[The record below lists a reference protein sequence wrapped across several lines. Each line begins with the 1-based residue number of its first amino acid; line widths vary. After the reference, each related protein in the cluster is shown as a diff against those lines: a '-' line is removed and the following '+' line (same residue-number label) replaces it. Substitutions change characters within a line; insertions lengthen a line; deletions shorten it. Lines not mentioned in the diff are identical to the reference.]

1 MFKKIQVLLSSFGN
15 LIIATIEKVYNQF
28 KKNATG
34 GTIKTLRQ
42 ATDFKVSEAFELD
55 IFGSKVFEYN
65 EEGRPAG
72 AKMPPQ
78 GVLIDWMQAR
88 GIDLGA
94 EWAIRKS
101 IAEKGIKPVPII
113 ETSFFE
119 IVEDFEQ
126 KAAPTIFRA
135 ISDGI
140 IEMIKKGFDFGQGST
155 K

>member
-1 MFKKIQVLLSSFGN
+1 MFKKIQVLLSNFGN
-15 LIIATIEKVYNQF
+15 LVISTIEKVYNQF

-34 GTIKTLRQ
+34 GTIQSLKQ
-42 ATDFKVSEAFELD
+42 ATEFKVGQSIELD
-55 IFGSKVFEYN
+55 IFGSKVFEYI
-65 EEGRPAG
+65 EDGRPAG

-88 GIDLGA
+88 GIDIAA

-101 IAEKGIKPVPII
+101 ISIKGIQPTPII
-113 ETSFFE
+113 ETAFLE
-119 IVEDFEQ
+119 VQVDFEQ
-126 KAAPTIFRA
+126 KAAPLIFKS

-140 IEMIKKGFDFGQGST
+140 VALIKKGFDFGQSST